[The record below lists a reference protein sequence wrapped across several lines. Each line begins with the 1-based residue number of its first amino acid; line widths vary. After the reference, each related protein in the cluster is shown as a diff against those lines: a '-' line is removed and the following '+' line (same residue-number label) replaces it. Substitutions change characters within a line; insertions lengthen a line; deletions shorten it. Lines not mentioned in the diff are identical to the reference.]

1 MKVFMKEVYVETCLV
16 ALFRV
21 LMPSQG
27 HAAKRFGHLMNPAFV
42 LVPSLLDYTTSSRI
56 WSALLN
62 SLNVCIRCC

>member
-56 WSALLN
+56 
-62 SLNVCIRCC
+62 